1 MQDNASDNGGM
12 MFLFFYFLIIP
23 GLEPQSA
30 PPPPPPMSR
39 LQTLVIRD
47 SVETEATKGPAIE
60 RETRQLLSTL
70 QLFT

>member
-30 PPPPPPMSR
+30 PPPPPMSR